1 MAKRGY
7 GVAVN
12 DAIKSANRTL
22 RQNLAGINTVDAGIN
37 MYHLNKK

>member
-22 RQNLAGINTVDAGIN
+22 RQNLAGISIIDGG
-37 MYHLNKK
+37 